1 MPAPLPRSLKEASLQ
16 GAVDSGRTQPLSLI
30 FQDHQT
36 EALQKQKNWL
46 SLWFVMWQLIG
57 TLKHLR
63 RRFPGLC
70 LAAVDKA
77 QEISKTGA
85 DTANVLGATPIGFLH
100 ASLIMIY
107 TFFSSHGAAFIK
119 ALQPCLPI

>member
-30 FQDHQT
+30 LHDHQT

-77 QEISKTGA
+77 QEISK
-85 DTANVLGATPIGFLH
+85 DTANVFGATPISFLH
-100 ASLIMIY
+100 ASLFMIY
-107 TFFSSHGAAFIK
+107 ALFSSHGAAFIK
-119 ALQPCLPI
+119 AFQPCLPI